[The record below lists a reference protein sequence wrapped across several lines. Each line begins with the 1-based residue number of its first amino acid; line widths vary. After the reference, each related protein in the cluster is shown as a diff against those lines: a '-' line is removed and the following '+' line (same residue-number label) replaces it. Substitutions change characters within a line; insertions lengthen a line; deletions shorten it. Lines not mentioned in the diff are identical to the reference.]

1 MTAAEKRAASYK
13 TLIANILSDWESCQA
28 QLDSIMELVQEIAKD
43 QGPVRGSDVMAVA
56 AYLHHFYTGVEAIFE
71 RISKA
76 FDGGQP
82 LGGDY
87 HRELLRSMKLK
98 IPDVRPA
105 VITKELW
112 YDLDELRRFRY
123 MFRHAYG
130 AELRWRNVEALASK
144 TGALRRSLT
153 YQIENFI
160 KFVEDMTTDIDPR

>member
-13 TLIANILSDWESCQA
+13 TLIANIRSDWESCQA
-28 QLDSIMELVQEIAKD
+28 QVDSIMELVQKLEKD

-56 AYLHHFYTGVEAIFE
+56 AYLHHFYTGIEAILE

-87 HRELLRSMKLK
+87 HRELLRSMTLE

-105 VITKELW
+105 IITKDLW
-112 YDLDELRRFRY
+112 DELDEFRRFRH

-130 AELRWRNVEALASK
+130 AELRWRKVETLASK
-144 TGALRRSLT
+144 TESLRGSLND
-153 YQIENFI
+153 QIENYI
-160 KFVEDMTTDIDPR
+160 KFVEGLIKDINGH